1 MNQLAQGQL
10 ISLISIIESNF
21 IRLQDVVSRGSQV
34 FLTYHLPM
42 DPKGSAEI
50 TSPRSATVLDASL
63 RTELRGLLQDYS
75 RRHSR
80 FMVFEQARHY
90 WLMELLIDWL
100 IDWLTDIHAE
110 QSTQHLLIQSHE
122 YCPNNFMKDCCL
134 WILQYSFFLFLSHY
148 YYNFSYFFSRHN
160 FCQEVNWPTQ
170 WKRRLTSSAMD
181 LFK

>member
-1 MNQLAQGQL
+1 MWYPAGHRFFWL
-10 ISLISIIESNF
+10 
-21 IRLQDVVSRGSQV
+21 
-34 FLTYHLPM
+34 
-42 DPKGSAEI
+42 I
-50 TSPRSATVLDASL
+50 TSQWIQKGLQKSPPLDPPLYWMHPWGPSFEASY
-63 RTELRGLLQDYS
+63 RII
-75 RRHSR
+75 
-80 FMVFEQARHY
+80 
-90 WLMELLIDWL
+90 IDDILDSWCSSKLDLTDWWNYWL

-110 QSTQHLLIQSHE
+110 HSTQHLLIQSHE

-170 WKRRLTSSAMD
+170 WKRRLTSLAMD